1 MIAHLRGRLLSR
13 HPAAVV
19 IEAAGVGYELQ
30 VTVATYGRLP
40 EPGADVALH
49 VHTQVREDAI
59 QLFGFATAAEKLLFE
74 TLIGVNGV
82 GPKLA
87 LAILSGL
94 PPAELAA
101 ALRGADYARLTSIPG
116 IGKKT
121 AERLVFELRDKLA
134 AGEAAAAMPVL
145 APGPAE
151 DVASA
156 LVNLGYPAALA
167 QKAVQRMLERTPEA
181 DFDAL
186 FAACMKTIS

>member
-30 VTVATYGRLP
+30 VTVATYAQLP
-40 EPGADVALH
+40 EPGADAALH

-59 QLFGFATAAEKLLFE
+59 QLFGFSTAAEKQLFE
-74 TLIGVNGV
+74 ILIGVNGV

-101 ALRGADYARLTSIPG
+101 ALRAADYARLTSIPG

-121 AERLVFELRDKLA
+121 AERLVFELRDKVA
-134 AGEAAAAMPVL
+134 AGEAMAAPAL
-145 APGPAE
+145 APGVAE

-167 QKAVQRMLERTPEA
+167 QKAVQRALERTPGA
-181 DFDAL
+181 AFDVL
-186 FAACMKTIS
+186 FAACMKSIG